1 MVVDKLAIQ
10 ADILGRFS
18 HHFPNHNYLLIH
30 RQSGLNVSVFLCE
43 FSAID
48 ASGGQPSNYAS
59 NGVISTGE
67 SGVSST
73 GEDDGYSQAESSIK
87 SGEVIASAQGTKV
100 SVYSTHVHANKLF
113 DQIDDMKANKYSIQ
127 LFSRTVELLKHK
139 FKVLTVEAAHSLHQ
153 LKLPTKI
160 DQHKPK

>member
-1 MVVDKLAIQ
+1 MEIREDKLAIQ

-18 HHFPNHNYLLIH
+18 HHFLNHNYLLIH
-30 RQSGLNVSVFLCE
+30 LQSGLNENVSVFLYE

-59 NGVISTGE
+59 NGVMSTGE

-100 SVYSTHVHANKLF
+100 SV
-113 DQIDDMKANKYSIQ
+113 
-127 LFSRTVELLKHK
+127 
-139 FKVLTVEAAHSLHQ
+139 
-153 LKLPTKI
+153 
-160 DQHKPK
+160 